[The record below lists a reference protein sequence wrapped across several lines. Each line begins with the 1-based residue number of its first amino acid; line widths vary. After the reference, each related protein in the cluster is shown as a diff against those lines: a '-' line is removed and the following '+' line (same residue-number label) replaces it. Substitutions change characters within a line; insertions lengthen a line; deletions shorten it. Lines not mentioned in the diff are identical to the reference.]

1 MFIAILYRYNVTKGM
16 LIMVTKDFIV
26 KNATGLHARP
36 ATLLAKKAA
45 QFKSEVSVQNGD
57 KVINA
62 KSLIGILSLGAG
74 KGADLKVTTNGI
86 DEELALS
93 EIIKLLEEITE

>member
-1 MFIAILYRYNVTKGM
+1 
-16 LIMVTKDFIV
+16 MVTKDFIV

-45 QFKSEVSVQNGD
+45 QFKAEVNIQNGD
-57 KVINA
+57 KTVNA

-74 KGADLKVTTNGI
+74 KGSNLKVTTAGI
-86 DEELALS
+86 DEELALA
-93 EIIKLLEEITE
+93 EIVKLLEEFTE